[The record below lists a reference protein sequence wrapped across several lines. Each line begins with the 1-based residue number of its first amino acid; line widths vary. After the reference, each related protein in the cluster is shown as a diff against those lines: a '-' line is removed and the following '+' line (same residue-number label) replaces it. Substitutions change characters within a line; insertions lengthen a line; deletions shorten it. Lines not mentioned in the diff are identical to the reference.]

1 MGKTAKTPSP
11 SAILNKKRNML
22 QKIKAEERS
31 VAKERKVLDKKL
43 QNFKAIKL
51 SLPTIPTMRSIKE
64 EEADEMEKQIQSL
77 EKNFNKLLKK

>member
-11 SAILNKKRNML
+11 SAILNKKRYML

-31 VAKERKVLDKKL
+31 VAQKRKALDEKL

-51 SLPTIPTMRSIKE
+51 SLPTIPTMRSIKQ
-64 EEADEMEKQIQSL
+64 EEADEMGKQIESL
-77 EKNFNKLLKK
+77 EKNLKKLLKK